1 MKTATNT
8 HYTKNFQK
16 ILVLLAFTLSTVAF
30 TQRSAAQTYKIA
42 PGSEIKVAGTSNIHD
57 WTMQTNTIAGDAQV
71 TLTGKDLTDVK
82 ALTFNIAVK
91 NLKGKEDL
99 LNSRAHKAMKAD
111 KFPAIAFKLNS
122 ATVSG
127 DIVKGTGAL
136 TIAGVTK
143 DITVQGKASENADGS
158 ISLSGTRKIK
168 MSEYGIQPPSF
179 MLGALKVADEIN
191 VIYTLKLKK

>member
-1 MKTATNT
+1 MKTATIT
-8 HYTKNFQK
+8 HFTKNFQK
-16 ILVLLAFTLSTVAF
+16 ISVLLALTLSSVAF
-30 TQRSAAQTYKIA
+30 TQRSVAQTYKIA

-57 WTMQTNTIAGDAQV
+57 WTMQTNTISGDAQV
-71 TLTGKDLTDVK
+71 TLAGKDLTDVK
-82 ALTFNIAVK
+82 TLNISTAVK

-99 LNSRAHKAMKAD
+99 LNTRAHKAMKAD
-111 KFPAIAFKLNS
+111 KFPTIAFKLNTAS
-122 ATVSG
+122 VSG

-143 DITVQGKASENADGS
+143 EIAVQGKATENADGT
-158 ISLSGTRKIK
+158 ISVSGSRKIK

-191 VIYTLKLKK
+191 VIYNLKLKK